1 MTVVLVVVVVL
12 AVVLVAV
19 AAMVGWTL
27 GRRRSVAEGHRAALL
42 RAASNLGPAAP
53 RPDLADDVA
62 GPAADEPVPAPVGTR
77 PEVLLERGTETVDG
91 RMSKAALLAM
101 IVQSTDTG
109 VAVVDEHRDVVLF
122 NGRASSLGLVSG
134 GLLDDEVWRAASTVL
149 QSGDDCDVEL
159 VPTTP
164 VNGFVSTARA
174 VVPPVAVRCLIR
186 LVTDGTERYAVVY
199 GTDDSDNMRLEA
211 TRRDFVANVSHE
223 LKTPVGAIGLLTEA
237 LLEAQDDPEAVRHF
251 GERVMTES
259 VRMGNMVNEL
269 IALSRLQGAEK
280 LHEIDDVSVDELID
294 EAVHRAQVGAEAA
307 GIILD
312 TDRPSGLFVRGD
324 RTLLLTALNN
334 LIANAVAYSPANT
347 RVSVSRR
354 VITDRTPVG
363 TVPGI
368 TPTTPAR
375 PMVAIAVTDRGI
387 GIAPRDQQRVF
398 ERFFRVDKARSRAT
412 GGTGLGLAIVKHVA
426 ANHDGTIT
434 LWSRPGTGSTFTLAI
449 PQAQVTSSPDDA
461 SPAARTTG
469 RPAGSRT
476 HPPRMNPD
484 NRVLETKE

>member
-1 MTVVLVVVVVL
+1 MSTAL
-12 AVVLVAV
+12 AVVVPVAV
-19 AAMVGWTL
+19 LLIGAAAIVGWTL
-27 GRRRSVAEGHRAALL
+27 GRRRSSADSRRAAAL

-53 RPDLADDVA
+53 RPDDVD
-62 GPAADEPVPAPVGTR
+62 GPASAHASSAR
-77 PEVLLERGTETVDG
+77 PEVLLVRGTETVDG
-91 RMSKAALLAM
+91 RMSKAALLAL
-101 IVQSTDTG
+101 IVQSADIG

-122 NGRASSLGLVSG
+122 NKRASALGLVAS
-134 GLLDDEVWRAASTVL
+134 GLLDDEVWRAASGVL
-149 QSGDDCDVEL
+149 ASGEDCDVEL
-159 VPTTP
+159 VPSPP

-174 VVPPVAVRCLIR
+174 IVPPVAVRCLIR

-237 LLEAQDDPEAVRHF
+237 LLESQDDPEAVRHF
-251 GERVMTES
+251 GERVITES

-280 LHEIDDVSVDELID
+280 LHDIDDVSVDELID

-307 GIILD
+307 GITLD
-312 TDRPSGLFVRGD
+312 SDPASGLFVRGD

-334 LIANAVAYSPANT
+334 LIANAIAYSPPNT

-354 VITDRTPVG
+354 VITDRPV
-363 TVPGI
+363 VPAVPDA
-368 TPTTPAR
+368 TTAPTDR

-426 ANHDGTIT
+426 ANHDGAIT

-449 PQAQVTSSPDDA
+449 PQSRVVADTDGRSAP
-461 SPAARTTG
+461 PAGRGHRSTPARTTHT
-469 RPAGSRT
+469 PRT
-476 HPPRMNPD
+476 NPD
-484 NRVLETKE
+484 PRVLETKEINR

>member
-1 MTVVLVVVVVL
+1 MSVALAVVVVV
-12 AVVLVAV
+12 AVLLIAV
-19 AAMVGWTL
+19 AAATGWVL
-27 GRRRSVAEGHRAALL
+27 GRRRSGAESRRAATL
-42 RAASNLGPAAP
+42 RAASNLGPAAVG
-53 RPDLADDVA
+53 DDGTDASLAD
-62 GPAADEPVPAPVGTR
+62 ER
-77 PEVLLERGTETVDG
+77 PEVLLEHGNETVDG

-109 VAVVDEHRDVVLF
+109 IAVVDEHRDVVLF
-122 NGRASSLGLVSG
+122 NGRATALGLVSS
-134 GLLDDEVWRAASTVL
+134 GLLDDEVWRTASVVL
-149 QSGDDCDVEL
+149 ETGEDADVEL
-159 VPTTP
+159 VPTPP

-174 VVPPVAVRCLIR
+174 IVPPVAVRCLVR

-237 LLEAQDDPEAVRHF
+237 LLESEDDPEAVRHF
-251 GERVMTES
+251 GERVITES

-307 GIILD
+307 GITLD
-312 TDRPSGLFVRGD
+312 TDPPSGLFVRGD

-334 LIANAVAYSPANT
+334 LIANAIAYSPANT

-354 VITDRTPVG
+354 VITDRLPAPTI
-363 TVPGI
+363 PGATA
-368 TPTTPAR
+368 TPTDR

-426 ANHDGTIT
+426 ANHDGAIT

-449 PQAQVTSSPDDA
+449 PQARVPADA
-461 SPAARTTG
+461 ATTPSG
-469 RPAGSRT
+469 RPATRPAPPRTT
-476 HPPRMNPD
+476 HPPRTNPEP
-484 NRVLETKE
+484 RVLETKEINR

>member
-1 MTVVLVVVVVL
+1 VSTTLVVVI
-12 AVVLVAV
+12 AVAV
-19 AAMVGWTL
+19 LLIVAAAVAGFVL
-27 GRRRSVAEGHRAALL
+27 GRRRSSVEARRAAAM

-53 RPDLADDVA
+53 PPDEDDPPSHRIDA
-62 GPAADEPVPAPVGTR
+62 H
-77 PEVLLERGTETVDG
+77 PEVLLERGMETVEG

-101 IVQSTDTG
+101 IVQSADVG
-109 VAVVDEHRDVVLF
+109 IAVVDGYRDVVLF
-122 NGRASSLGLVSG
+122 NGRASALGLVSS
-134 GLLDDEVWRAASTVL
+134 GLLDDEVWSAASGVL
-149 QSGDDCDVEL
+149 SSGEDCDVEL
-159 VPTTP
+159 VPTPP

-174 VVPPVAVRCLIR
+174 IVPPVAVRCLIR
-186 LVTDGTERYAVVY
+186 LVTDGAERYAVVY
-199 GTDDSDNMRLEA
+199 GTDDSDNLRLEA

-237 LLEAQDDPEAVRHF
+237 LLESQDDPEAVRHF
-251 GERVMTES
+251 GERVITES

-307 GIILD
+307 GIALD
-312 TDRPSGLFVRGD
+312 TDPPSGLFVRGD
-324 RTLLLTALNN
+324 HTLLLTALNN
-334 LIANAVAYSPANT
+334 LIANAIAYSPQNT

-354 VITDRTPVG
+354 VITDRMPVP
-363 TVPGI
+363 TVPGA
-368 TPTTPAR
+368 TAATTDR

-426 ANHDGTIT
+426 ANHDGAIT
-434 LWSRPGTGSTFTLAI
+434 LWSRPGTGSTFTLTI
-449 PQAQVTSSPDDA
+449 PQAHVPSVVEPATTTPSSRMA
-461 SPAARTTG
+461 SRIAH
-469 RPAGSRT
+469 SRT
-476 HPPRMNPD
+476 HPPRTNPEH
-484 NRVLETKE
+484 RVLETKEMNR